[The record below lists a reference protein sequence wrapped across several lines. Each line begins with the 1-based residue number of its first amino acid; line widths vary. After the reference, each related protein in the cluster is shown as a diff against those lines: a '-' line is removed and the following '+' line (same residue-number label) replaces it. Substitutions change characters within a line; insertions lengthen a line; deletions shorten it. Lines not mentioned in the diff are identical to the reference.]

1 MNSDTACST
10 PSSGRPRPVWL
21 VTDQL
26 PHPPRNGTTLPVVHY
41 LEGLRRR
48 HEVRLIVL
56 VDAAH
61 PPSRDE
67 LSANEARYGPIT
79 MVPLIRGARLAC
91 AADEL
96 LRRDMYYYRW
106 RLAPGSAPLPPPPEA
121 ALVVSPMSA
130 VAKWRRL
137 KRPGHV
143 AAGVSIAA
151 VNDCTAAQY
160 HCRGKQSFGGVR
172 LKWRGAMDRWRA
184 AGIAQ
189 IERDI
194 LGEYDHVLLQT
205 PADLDWMRR
214 LVGETIARRVTLA
227 PNGVRA
233 AFLSVAPDRQ
243 SRQIAWVG
251 ELGGEYASV
260 ARWLIGE
267 VWPEVLRKRP
277 EATLLVVGQGADDR
291 LKDLISRTPRVS
303 HRTYVEDLLSV
314 YRESA
319 AAACPIFKGYGLI
332 NKTLE
337 AMASSVPVVGGSS
350 AFNGIEGFEP
360 GRDGV
365 LCETRNAT
373 CFAEAIAGLVQNP
386 ALCARIGESGRL
398 RVRDQFVWNRTVATL
413 ESLLGEE
420 PATASSPALRD
431 GGV

>member
-1 MNSDTACST
+1 MNSGPAASATAS
-10 PSSGRPRPVWL
+10 RRLRPVWL

-26 PHPPRNGTTLPVVHY
+26 PHPPRNGTTLPVAHY

-67 LSANEARYGPIT
+67 WSANEALYGPIT
-79 MVPLIRGARLAC
+79 AVPMAQGAPLAR

-96 LRRDMYYYRW
+96 LRRDMYYYSW
-106 RLAPGSAPLPPPPEA
+106 SLAPGSAPLTPPPGV
-121 ALVVSPMSA
+121 ALIVAPMSA
-130 VAKWRRL
+130 AAKWRRV
-137 KRPGHV
+137 KRPGRIE
-143 AAGVSIAA
+143 AGVSIAA

-160 HCRGKQSFGGVR
+160 YCRGKQSFGGVR
-172 LKWRGAMDRWRA
+172 LKGRGLMDRWRSG
-184 AGIAQ
+184 GIAQ
-189 IERDI
+189 IERNI
-194 LGEYDHVLLQT
+194 LSEYDHVLLQT
-205 PADLDWMRR
+205 PADLAWMRR
-214 LVGETIARRVTLA
+214 LVDETIARRVTLA
-227 PNGVRA
+227 PNGVRT
-233 AFLSVAPDRQ
+233 AFLSVEPDRQ

-251 ELGGEYASV
+251 ELGGEYAPV
-260 ARWLIGE
+260 AHWLIGE
-267 VWPEVLRKRP
+267 VWPEVLRKQP
-277 EATLLVVGQGADDR
+277 EVTLLVVGQGADDR
-291 LKDLISRTPRVS
+291 LKALINRTPRVS
-303 HRTYVEDLLSV
+303 HRAFVEDLWNV

-365 LCETRNAT
+365 LCEIRDATR
-373 CFAEAIAGLVQNP
+373 FAEAIAGLVQDP
-386 ALCARIGESGRL
+386 ALCARIGAAGRS
-398 RVRDQFVWNRTVATL
+398 RVKDQFVWNRTLATI
-413 ESLLGEE
+413 ENLLSEE
-420 PATASSPALRD
+420 PGTAPSPAPRD

>member
-1 MNSDTACST
+1 MNSAAAHSA
-10 PSSGRPRPVWL
+10 SASRRPRPVWL

-26 PHPPRNGTTLPVVHY
+26 PHPPRNGITLPVANY
-41 LEGLRRR
+41 LEGLRRHR
-48 HEVRLIVL
+48 DVRLILL
-56 VDAAH
+56 VDAAR

-67 LSANEARYGPIT
+67 LSANEALYGPIT
-79 MVPLIRGARLAC
+79 TVPLVKGARLAC

-96 LRRDMYYYRW
+96 LRRDMYYYSW
-106 RLAPGSAPLPPPPEA
+106 RLAPGSAPLSPPPEA
-121 ALVVSPMSA
+121 ALIVSPMSA
-130 VAKWRRL
+130 AAKWRRL

-143 AAGVSIAA
+143 EAGVSIAA

-160 HCRGKQSFGGVR
+160 HCRGKQSFGGLR
-172 LKWRGAMDRWRA
+172 LRLRGAIDLWRSM
-184 AGIAQ
+184 GIAQ

-205 PADLDWMRR
+205 PADLTWMRR

-227 PNGVRA
+227 PNGVRT
-233 AFLSVAPDRQ
+233 AFLSVEPDRH

-251 ELGGEYASV
+251 ELGGEYAPV

-267 VWPEVLRKRP
+267 VWPEVLHKLP

-291 LKDLISRTPRVS
+291 LTALMNSTPRVS
-303 HRTYVEDLLSV
+303 HRAFAENLGDV
-314 YRESA
+314 YRGSA

-337 AMASSVPVVGGSS
+337 AMAASVPVVGGSS

-360 GRDGV
+360 GRDGIR
-365 LCETRNAT
+365 CETREAIR
-373 CFAEAIAGLVQNP
+373 FAEALAGLVRDP
-386 ALCARIGESGRL
+386 ALCARIGESGRS
-398 RVRDQFVWNRTVATL
+398 RVRNQFVWNRTVAIL
-413 ESLLGEE
+413 DNLLGAE
-420 PATASSPALRD
+420 PDTASRPALRA